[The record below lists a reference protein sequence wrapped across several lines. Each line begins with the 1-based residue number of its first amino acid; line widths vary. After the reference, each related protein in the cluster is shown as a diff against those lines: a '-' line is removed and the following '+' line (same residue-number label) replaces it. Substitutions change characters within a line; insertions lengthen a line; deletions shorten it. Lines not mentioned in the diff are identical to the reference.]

1 MKTIYFVRHAKSS
14 WKDPSLQDFD
24 RPLNR
29 RGYRDAPFMS
39 SLLRG
44 RVAHLDAIVSSPA
57 NRAYT
62 TATYFAEVFAIPES
76 DIVTDKAIYDA
87 FPEDVLDVIQA
98 FPSQW
103 STVLLFGHNPAF
115 NSLANMFS
123 EQPIVNVPTCGIFR
137 VDAPVG
143 DWSDFKRNAGRLV
156 EFHYPKQYFT

>member
-1 MKTIYFVRHAKSS
+1 MKTVYFVRHAKSS
-14 WKDPSLQDFD
+14 WKDPSLRDFD
-24 RPLNR
+24 RPLNK

-39 SLLRG
+39 KLLRG
-44 RVAHLDAIVSSPA
+44 RVPRLDAIASSPA

-62 TATYFAEVFAIPES
+62 TATYFAEAFAIPES
-76 DIVTDKAIYDA
+76 DIVIREAIYDA
-87 FPEDVLDVIQA
+87 FPEDVLDVVQA

-103 STVLLFGHNPAF
+103 RTVLVFGHNPAF

-137 VDAPVG
+137 VDAAIG
-143 DWSDFKRNAGRLV
+143 DWSDFKRHAGRLV